1 MSLPT
6 NISKKKSHV
15 IISFLRVT
23 ALTKNTEYSNINGVF
38 LESKVRNKMIYTY
51 TEQEKMKVLETF
63 MKDGKVK

>member
-23 ALTKNTEYSNINGVF
+23 ALKNPEYSNINGVF
-38 LESKVRNKMIYTY
+38 LESKGERR
-51 TEQEKMKVLETF
+51 
-63 MKDGKVK
+63 